1 MRARAAHGHRRLLI
15 HGGSHEI
22 SPRPAVTSI
31 TKQYPPAVP
40 SPQRRR
46 NRRRPD
52 RQAPSKPAASA
63 FPQLSR
69 NKGASLPIPVHR
81 IGLIRLLDLTHIKD
95 AIRGSVENDQE
106 TIVSGTQIAVAI
118 ASWSE
123 QMTG

>member
-1 MRARAAHGHRRLLI
+1 
-15 HGGSHEI
+15 
-22 SPRPAVTSI
+22 
-31 TKQYPPAVP
+31 
-40 SPQRRR
+40 
-46 NRRRPD
+46 
-52 RQAPSKPAASA
+52 
-63 FPQLSR
+63 
-69 NKGASLPIPVHR
+69 VHR